1 MKTKNWIKDFNNPL
15 MIAGPC
21 SAESELQMMTI
32 AEQMPKSVEVFRAGI
47 WKPRTKPNS
56 FEGVGAIGLNWLKK
70 VGDEFG
76 IKTTTEV
83 ATANHVKLALEYD
96 IDILWIGARTTVNP
110 FQVQEIAEAL
120 RDTDKIVLVKN
131 PINPDLELWIGALER
146 LNQQGIQNLGV
157 IHRGFSTYKKDKY
170 RNQPQWQIALDFRN
184 RFPNIPIIGDPS
196 HIAGNRDLI
205 EEVSQKAFNFGFD
218 GLMVETHHNPD
229 EAWSDAKQQIT
240 PQRLDEMIN
249 HLQVRTVDDLNQD
262 YNQTLEIYRNQ
273 LDDKDRQVLELLSE
287 RMRIAEEIGALK
299 KKHNITVFQPKRWNE
314 IRDYMHQLAD
324 KYGFTPDFIEEY
336 LAAVHQESIKI
347 QNKVMNENIDA

>member
-1 MKTKNWIKDFNNPL
+1 METKNWIKDFNNPL

-32 AEQMPKSVEVFRAGI
+32 AEQMPKDVEIFRAGI

-56 FEGVGAIGLNWLKK
+56 FEGVGAIGLNWLKR

-131 PINPDLELWIGALER
+131 PVNPDLELWIGALER
-146 LNQQGIQNLGV
+146 LNQQGIKNLGV

-184 RFPNIPIIGDPS
+184 RFPDIPIIGDPS
-196 HIAGNRDLI
+196 HIAGTRDLI

-240 PQRLDEMIN
+240 PHRLQEIME
-249 HLQVRTVDDLNQD
+249 HLQVRSVNDENQD
-262 YNQTLEIYRNQ
+262 YHQALEVYRNQ
-273 LDDKDRQVLELLSE
+273 LDDKDRQVLEMLSE
-287 RMRIAEEIGALK
+287 RMRIAEEIGELK
-299 KKHNITVFQPKRWNE
+299 KKHNITVFQPKRWGE
-314 IRDYMHQLAD
+314 IRDYMHELAH
-324 KYGFTPDFIEEY
+324 KYGLTPEFIEEY
-336 LAAVHQESIKI
+336 LAAVHQESIKV
-347 QNKVMNENIDA
+347 QNSVMNENIDS

>member
-1 MKTKNWIKDFNNPL
+1 METKNWIKDFNNPL
-15 MIAGPC
+15 LIAGPC

-32 AEQMPKSVEVFRAGI
+32 AEQMPKNVEIFRAGI

-83 ATANHVKLALEYD
+83 ANANHVKLALEYD

-146 LNQQGIQNLGV
+146 LNQQGIKNLGV

-184 RFPNIPIIGDPS
+184 RLPEIPIISDPS
-196 HIAGNRDLI
+196 HIAGTRDLI

-229 EAWSDAKQQIT
+229 EAWSDAAQQIT
-240 PQRLDEMIN
+240 PQRLKEITD
-249 HLQVRTVDDLNQD
+249 HLKVRTVDEENQD
-262 YNQTLEIYRNQ
+262 FHQLIEIYRNK

-287 RMRIAEEIGALK
+287 RMQIAEEIGKLK
-299 KKHNITVFQPKRWNE
+299 KEHNITVFQPKRWNE
-314 IRDYMHQLAD
+314 IRDYMLTLAN
-324 KYGFTPDFIEEY
+324 KYGLTPSFIEEY
-336 LAAVHQESIKI
+336 LAAVHQESIKV
-347 QNKVMNENIDA
+347 QNKVMNEGSEQ